1 MLILAIETATESVG
15 VALGGRDGVLASVT
29 IARGRRHGETLA
41 PAIQFACRHA
51 GVELPDLDAVAVDIG
66 PGLFTGMR
74 VGIATAKALAM
85 ALDIPVV
92 PVTSLESLAES
103 ARSQHGLVVPVVDA
117 RKGEVFWSMHRA
129 DSEGVTALS
138 EPSIG
143 SVDDLLAALGER
155 GQHALCLGDGAH
167 RHATALRDGAD
178 CVVAE
183 ERHPSAEVLVTIG
196 ARRALREEWSTA
208 DLVTPL
214 YLRRP
219 DAEINWETREVR
231 A

>member
-1 MLILAIETATESVG
+1 MLILGIETATESVG

-41 PAIQFACRHA
+41 PAVQFACGHA
-51 GVELPDLDAVAVDIG
+51 GVELGDLDAVAVDIG

-92 PVTSLESLAES
+92 PVTSLDSLAES
-103 ARSQHGLVVPVVDA
+103 ARDHHGLVVPVVDA
-117 RKGEVFWSMHRA
+117 RKSEVFWSMHRSDA
-129 DSEGVTALS
+129 DRVTALG
-138 EPSIG
+138 EPMVG

-155 GQHALCLGDGAH
+155 GQRAVCLGDGAQ
-167 RHATALRDGAD
+167 RHAEMLAERAD
-178 CVVAE
+178 CSVIPVH
-183 ERHPSAEVLVTIG
+183 HPSASTLVTLAVG
-196 ARRALREEWSTA
+196 RALREEWVDA
-208 DLVTPL
+208 DLVSPL

-231 A
+231 S

>member
-103 ARSQHGLVVPVVDA
+103 ARSHHG
-117 RKGEVFWSMHRA
+117 R
-129 DSEGVTALS
+129 
-138 EPSIG
+138 
-143 SVDDLLAALGER
+143 
-155 GQHALCLGDGAH
+155 C
-167 RHATALRDGAD
+167 
-178 CVVAE
+178 
-183 ERHPSAEVLVTIG
+183 HPASS
-196 ARRALREEWSTA
+196 ARRRC
-208 DLVTPL
+208 
-214 YLRRP
+214 RP
-219 DAEINWETREVR
+219 RSR
-231 A
+231 S

>member
-1 MLILAIETATESVG
+1 VLILGIETATESVG
-15 VALGGRDGVLASVT
+15 VALGGRDGVLASVA
-29 IARGRRHGETLA
+29 IARGRRHGETVA
-41 PAIQFACRHA
+41 PAVQFACHHA
-51 GVELPDLDAVAVDIG
+51 GVELRDLDAVAVDIG

-74 VGIATAKALAM
+74 VGMATAKALAM

-92 PVTSLESLAES
+92 PVTSLEVLAEAAES
-103 ARSQHGLVVPVVDA
+103 YRGLVVPVVDA
-117 RKGEVFWSMHRA
+117 RKGEVFWSMHRS
-129 DSEGVTALS
+129 DEGGVTALG

-143 SVDDLLAALGER
+143 GVDDLVAALGER

-178 CVVAE
+178 CALSS
-183 ERHPSAEVLVTIG
+183 ERHPSADVLVAI
-196 ARRALREEWSTA
+196 AVRRALREEWISA
-208 DLVTPL
+208 DLVAPL

>member
-1 MLILAIETATESVG
+1 MLILGIETATESVG

-41 PAIQFACRHA
+41 PAVQFACRHA
-51 GVELPDLDAVAVDIG
+51 GVELGDLDAVAVDVG

-92 PVTSLESLAES
+92 PVTSLQSLAES
-103 ARSQHGLVVPVVDA
+103 TRDHHGLIVPVVDA
-117 RKGEVFWSMHRA
+117 RKGEVFWSMHRSDA
-129 DSEGVTALS
+129 DGVTALG
-138 EPSIG
+138 EPTIG

-167 RHATALRDGAD
+167 RHAAALRDGAD
-178 CVVAE
+178 CVISGD
-183 ERHPSAEVLVTIG
+183 RHPSADMLVVIG

-208 DLVTPL
+208 DLVAPL

>member
-74 VGIATAKALAM
+74 VGIASAKALAM
-85 ALDIPVV
+85 ALDIP
-92 PVTSLESLAES
+92 
-103 ARSQHGLVVPVVDA
+103 VVPVVDA
-117 RKGEVFWSMHRA
+117 RKGEVFWSMHRS
-129 DSEGVTALS
+129 DSEGVTALG

-167 RHATALRDGAD
+167 RHADALRDGAD
-178 CVVAE
+178 CAISD

-196 ARRALREEWSTA
+196 ARRALREDWSTA
-208 DLVTPL
+208 DLVAPL

-231 A
+231 S

>member
-85 ALDIPVV
+85 ALI
-92 PVTSLESLAES
+92 SLSC
-103 ARSQHGLVVPVVDA
+103 RSPRSSRWPSPPD
-117 RKGEVFWSMHRA
+117 RT
-129 DSEGVTALS
+129 TALS
-138 EPSIG
+138 C
-143 SVDDLLAALGER
+143 R
-155 GQHALCLGDGAH
+155 
-167 RHATALRDGAD
+167 
-178 CVVAE
+178 
-183 ERHPSAEVLVTIG
+183 
-196 ARRALREEWSTA
+196 
-208 DLVTPL
+208 
-214 YLRRP
+214 
-219 DAEINWETREVR
+219 
-231 A
+231 